1 MKLLI
6 SGHSS
11 SISKD
16 LKKIIKKKS
25 DIEIFSVGRNKES
38 DYFCNFAD
46 YSSLMNFIDEVIYK
60 QKFNYF

>member
-1 MKLLI
+1 MI
-6 SGHSS
+6 VSS

-16 LKKIIKKKS
+16 LKKIIKKNT

-46 YSSLMNFIDEVIYK
+46 YSSLMNF
-60 QKFNYF
+60 KFLNSRFILLEK